1 MTPDPGEDE
10 FFTAFLAAVERGDDS
25 AIDGFFAR
33 HPEHASQ
40 LKRLREQVLETRS
53 HEFSKPSHAEGAP
66 SSWDHFLAKLRDL
79 GSNSRRY
86 EERGPIGKGGIGLVL
101 EVFDTVARRS
111 LAMKVLREQREKRT
125 DGSLPP
131 IDDRQLGRFIEEA
144 QITGQLDHPGIV
156 PVHEV
161 GVDDKGHVYFTMK
174 RVRGSNLH
182 DVFEK
187 VKAGVDGWNIARA
200 LSVLQRVCE
209 AMAYAH
215 AKGVIHRDLKPGN
228 VMVGSFGEVF
238 VMDWGLARL
247 LDTSASPSILDGD
260 ASSPRVSS
268 DRRSRAAESPD
279 TPLATLDGEVI
290 GTPVYMPPEQA
301 RGNVEQI
308 GRHSDIYSVGAML
321 YELLAGRPPFAD
333 AVLGKSL
340 HATLA
345 RILAAP
351 PTPLVELAPEAA
363 PELLAICNKAMA
375 RAIADRFDS
384 MEALASDLRAFLE
397 NRVVTAYRTGALEE
411 LKRWVARNRALAT
424 TAFFGIIAVLG
435 FSVWALVERNNAREE
450 ANRADRSAEEAIAK
464 SQSLLRLSDSRRLER
479 LVERESQLRSPFPA
493 AILGLSQWLRE
504 FDEIAARLPYHE
516 ETRRQL
522 LERTRLEEA
531 QSGSSLLSDSA
542 RDETAWWFDAV
553 RKLVDQIEDMRRDD
567 PYSVTRKAIE
577 VRLVRARAIE
587 SETVMKAAGA
597 WQEAATTIADETR
610 CPHYHGL
617 KIVPQVG
624 LIPLGV
630 DPESKL
636 YEFMVWDS
644 GEPPT
649 RDSATGRIRIDERMG
664 IVLVLLPGGSFQ
676 QGSQRTDPNAPNYDA
691 LAGADETGE
700 GVVVSVALDP
710 FFLSKYEITRAQ
722 WTRLVGRDPSFF
734 AAKYPETSLFTHPAE
749 SLSWRET
756 MDALPLLGLA
766 LPTEAQWEYA
776 CRAGSTT
783 PWPFGLDQTQA
794 ARFANVKD
802 QSFRRSLANIQDAE
816 CEPFDDGVGLLAEVG
831 HYAPNTFGLH
841 DTIGNVLEWC
851 RDSFGN
857 YDVPA
862 REGDGMRFQQAFD
875 SYIARGGAWNL
886 DCRNGR
892 SAWRFAA
899 PADFM
904 SYSTGVRPARPLTLE

>member
-1 MTPDPGEDE
+1 MTPDAGEDE
-10 FFTAFLAAVERGDDS
+10 FFTAFLAAIERGDET
-25 AIDGFFAR
+25 AIDGFFAQ
-33 HPEHASQ
+33 HPEHASR

-53 HEFSKPSHAEGAP
+53 HETSNPSHAEGAP
-66 SSWDHFLAKLRDL
+66 SSWDDFLVKLRDL

-161 GVDDKGHVYFTMK
+161 GVDDQGRVYFTMK

-182 DVFEK
+182 DVFDK
-187 VKAGVDGWNIARA
+187 LKAGVDGWNVARA

-247 LDTSASPSILDGD
+247 LDAPSVPSFLDGE
-260 ASSPRVSS
+260 ASSPRLSS
-268 DRRSRAAESPD
+268 DRHSRTAESPD

-308 GRHSDIYSVGAML
+308 GRRSDVYSVGAML

-351 PTPLVELAPEAA
+351 PTPLAELAPEAA
-363 PELLAICNKAMA
+363 PELIAICNKAMA
-375 RAIADRFDS
+375 RAIADRYDS
-384 MEALASDLRAFLE
+384 MEELAGDLRAFLE
-397 NRVVTAYRTGALEE
+397 NRVVVAYRTGAFEE
-411 LKRWVARNRALAT
+411 LKRWIARNRALAT
-424 TAFFGIIAVLG
+424 TAFVGVVAVLG
-435 FSVWALVERNNAREE
+435 FSIWALMERNNAREE
-450 ANRADRSAEEAIAK
+450 AIRADRSASEAIAK

-493 AILGLSQWLRE
+493 TIPALVEWLRE
-504 FDEIAARLPYHE
+504 FDEIAARLPFHE
-516 ETRRQL
+516 ETRQRL
-522 LERTRLEEA
+522 LERTRLEEVQPSA
-531 QSGSSLLSDSA
+531 APIGDSA

-567 PYSVTRKAIE
+567 PYSVTRRAIE
-577 VRLVRARAIE
+577 VRLERARAIE
-587 SETVMKAAGA
+587 SQTVAQFAGA
-597 WQEAATTIADETR
+597 WQEAIAAIADETR
-610 CPHYHGL
+610 YPHYHGL
-617 KIVPQVG
+617 RIAPQVG
-624 LIPLGV
+624 LIPIGV
-630 DPESKL
+630 DPRSKL
-636 YEFMVWDS
+636 FEFLVWDT
-644 GEPPT
+644 GEQPT
-649 RDSATGRIRIDERMG
+649 RHPATGRLSIEERTG
-664 IVLVLLPGGSFQ
+664 IVLVLLPGGTFQ
-676 QGSQRTDPNAPNYDA
+676 QGSQRSDPNAPNYDS

-700 GVVVSVALDP
+700 GLVVSVTLEP

-734 AAKYPETSLFTHPAE
+734 AAKYPGTSLPTHPAE

-756 MDALPLLGLA
+756 MDALPLLGLG

-783 PWPFGLDQTQA
+783 PWPFGSERANALG
-794 ARFANVKD
+794 FANVKD
-802 QSFRRSLANIQDAE
+802 QSFRKSLANIQDSE
-816 CEPFDDGVGLLAEVG
+816 CEAFDDGAGLLAEVG
-831 HYAPNTFGLH
+831 HYAPNEFGLH

-851 RDSFGN
+851 RDSFGS
-857 YDVPA
+857 YEVPA
-862 REGDGMRFQQAFD
+862 RSGDGMRFQQAFD

-904 SYSTGVRPARPLTLE
+904 SYSTGVRPARVLSPE